1 MDDRRKQILG
11 LIVALLIAG
20 VARADMVPAS
30 ERDGER
36 KLLRHVCGR
45 MKFQYADLSVLY
57 DSSVAVDWDFGPV
70 QFLPQAGVDDV
81 GQTSQTPCAIEL
93 TGGPDSSGMC
103 LYALMSLGLC
113 SAPHW
118 LRRLSLGFIP
128 EWYHE
133 GGPFQIGHSHA
144 ATPESLCSLQV
155 CFLAPPDDRAED
167 SLPQYSP
174 GTILSLWRKS
184 QFTLA
189 VLAPRGP
196 PNMSQGQIVS
206 ACFRV

>member
-1 MDDRRKQILG
+1 MDNRREKVLG
-11 LIVALLIAG
+11 LVVALLVAG
-20 VARADMVPAS
+20 AARADMVPAS

-36 KLLRHVCGR
+36 KPLRDVCDS
-45 MKFQYADLSVLY
+45 MEYQQADSHGLY
-57 DSSVAVDWDFGPV
+57 DSSVAVDLDFGRS
-70 QFLPQAGVDDV
+70 QFLPQARVDDV
-81 GQTSQTPCAIEL
+81 GQTSQTLYAMEL

-113 SAPHW
+113 AAPHW
-118 LRRLSLGFIP
+118 VRRLSCGFTP

-167 SLPQYSP
+167 SLPQYRL
-174 GTILSLWRKS
+174 GTFLSLWRKS
-184 QFTLA
+184 QFTPSVIA
-189 VLAPRGP
+189 SRGP
-196 PNMSQGQIVS
+196 PLS
-206 ACFRV
+206 